1 MTYDKEEQVYG
12 SSRSKM
18 YTDRW
23 MDLWNNIHGFNNLRS
38 RTGQLLPKI
47 EAIAYTRKRQAKQPC
62 LDTEGATESDG
73 CSSSL
78 RMDDIHV
85 GPGDQSGS
93 TA

>member
-1 MTYDKEEQVYG
+1 
-12 SSRSKM
+12 M

-23 MDLWNNIHGFNNLRS
+23 MDLWNNIHGFNNLHSVTSKHQYS
-38 RTGQLLPKI
+38 RYKI
-47 EAIAYTRKRQAKQPC
+47 EATRKRQAKQPC
-62 LDTEGATESDG
+62 LDIEGDTESDG
-73 CSSSL
+73 CSCSL